1 MANGEMR
8 HWGWGEDDRAPAVN
22 EHLLDWLATRLG
34 PLATGSA
41 PAPARADATSIPPG
55 RLSPKE
61 VRRFEKIVGPGA
73 VSTSRRDR
81 LLHAA
86 GKSYP
91 DLVRMRAG
99 RPAHLPD
106 AVVRPQGHREAAA
119 VLDLCARR
127 GTAVVPFGGG
137 SSVVGGVEP
146 LTGGRSTVIS
156 LDTSLMRSVLDVDPV
171 ARLARLQ
178 AGLRGPEVEHAL
190 KAHGFTLGHFP
201 QSFEYST
208 VGGWVAT
215 RSAGQGSSGYGRIDD
230 LVRGLRL
237 ASPAGLLKLGA
248 RPASAA
254 GPDLREL
261 VVGSEGTLG
270 LITDVTFEVSPRP
283 AEARYE
289 AFIFPG
295 FRAGANA
302 LRELVQAG
310 LQAEVTRL
318 SDEEET
324 TFYLAAA
331 GLEGARKG
339 ILGSYLRA
347 RGSSLEGS
355 ALAVMGWEGKE
366 GSSGPRR
373 SAAMAVMKRSGGV
386 SIGTGPGQAW
396 ARGRFEGPYLRDD
409 LMTEGIM
416 VETLETATT
425 WSNADRLY
433 GAVRAALAAEAPVVG
448 CHISHIYPSGCC
460 LYFTFLASRERDDPI
475 GQWKRIKKSACR
487 AIVDAGG
494 TITHHHG
501 IGADHRRYL
510 REEDGRLGVG
520 ILRAAKKRV
529 DRPGVMNPGKLV

>member
-1 MANGEMR
+1 MASGEMR
-8 HWGWGEDDRAPAVN
+8 YWGWGEDDRAPAAN
-22 EHLLDWLATRLG
+22 AHLLDWLAAQLG
-34 PLATGSA
+34 PLEPETP
-41 PAPARADATSIPPG
+41 PAGPG
-55 RLSPKE
+55 AVRVSPSRLSPKE
-61 VRRFEKIVGPGA
+61 LRRLEKIVGPGA
-73 VSTSRRDR
+73 VSTSEHER
-81 LLHAA
+81 LVHAA

-119 VLDLCARR
+119 VLELCARR

-137 SSVVGGVEP
+137 TSVVGGVEP
-146 LTGGRSTVIS
+146 LRGANATVIS
-156 LDTSLMRSVLDVDPV
+156 LDTGLMRSVLGIDPV

-190 KAHGFTLGHFP
+190 KSHGFTLGHFP
-201 QSFEYST
+201 QSFEYAT

-215 RSAGQGSSGYGRIDD
+215 RSAGQSSSGYGRIDD
-230 LVRGLRL
+230 LVRGLRM
-237 ASPAGLLKLGA
+237 ASPAGMLKLEA

-261 VVGSEGTLG
+261 VLGSEGTLG
-270 LITDVTFEVSPRP
+270 LITDVTFEVAPRP

-289 AFIFPG
+289 AFLFPG
-295 FRAGANA
+295 FQAGANA
-302 LRELVQAG
+302 FRELAQAG
-310 LQAEVTRL
+310 LQADVTRL
-318 SDEEET
+318 SDEDET

-331 GLEGARKG
+331 GLEGARRG
-339 ILGSYLRA
+339 ILGSYLKA

-355 ALAVMGWEGKE
+355 ALAVMGWEGEE
-366 GSSGPRR
+366 GSTGSRR
-373 SAAMAVMKRSGGV
+373 SAATGVMKRSGGV

-409 LMTEGIM
+409 LMARGAM

-433 GAVRAALAAEAPVVG
+433 RAVQEALRREAPIVG
-448 CHISHIYPSGCC
+448 CHISHVYPTGCC
-460 LYFTFLASRERDDPI
+460 LYFTFLARQEADDPV
-475 GQWKRIKKSACR
+475 GQWERVKRSACK

-510 REEDGRLGVG
+510 KKEDGRLGVSM
-520 ILRAAKKRV
+520 IRAAKSEA
-529 DRPGVMNPGKLV
+529 DPAGVMNPGKLV